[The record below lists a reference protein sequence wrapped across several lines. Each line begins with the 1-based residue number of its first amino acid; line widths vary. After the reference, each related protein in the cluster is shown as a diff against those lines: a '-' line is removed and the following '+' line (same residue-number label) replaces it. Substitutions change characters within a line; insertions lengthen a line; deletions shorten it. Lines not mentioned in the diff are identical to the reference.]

1 MGEILKQATY
11 HNWSF
16 WVCLITS
23 IALIVISFFIPPI
36 SIIDGSV
43 LAATGELFGFASLGS
58 LLEAM
63 KRGKDA
69 RITHKGTSFTVGD
82 IVPPPHREL
91 INEDEDTEY
100 EEEVEE

>member
-11 HNWSF
+11 HNYSF

-23 IALIVISFFIPPI
+23 IVLIIISFFVPPL
-36 SIIDGSV
+36 SVIDGSV
-43 LAATGELFGFASLGS
+43 LAAVGELFGFASLGS

-69 RITHKGTSFTVGD
+69 RIRHKGTTIEVGD
-82 IVPPPHREL
+82 IMPEPPHREI
-91 INEDEDTEY
+91 INEDMEY